1 MFGRNNEDRV
11 GPQMPPSDPPPIIP
25 QEENQES
32 NSFEFSFSTPTQ
44 FVELPSKG
52 RFYLEGH
59 PLYGKDSVEIRFM
72 TAKDE
77 DILTSKTLLK
87 KGVAIDRLISN
98 ILIDKS
104 LHPDLLLIGDKNA
117 IIVAARISGYVEK
130 YQTSI
135 NCPSCGSSV
144 SHTFDLSEQKIVHG
158 DNFDGFEIEET
169 EEKTFIITMPLSK
182 ARVEVRLM
190 SGLDE
195 KQLIK
200 TSKSKQRHNLPESPL
215 TDVFKVYIKSV
226 NGNKDTNMIN
236 SFVDHL
242 PAIDSRYL
250 RHAYKMVVPTV
261 DLTQDFACRECGYEQ
276 EMEVPFTSDFFW
288 PK

>member
-11 GPQMPPSDPPPIIP
+11 GSQMPPADPPPIIP
-25 QEENQES
+25 QNENQES
-32 NSFEFSFSTPTQ
+32 NSFEFAFATPTQ
-44 FVELPSKG
+44 FVDLPSKG

-59 PLYGKDSVEIRFM
+59 PLHGKDTVEIRFM

-98 ILIDKS
+98 ILVDKT
-104 LHPDLLLIGDKNA
+104 LDPDLLLVGDKNA
-117 IIVAARISGYVEK
+117 VIVAARISGYGQIYETTVG
-130 YQTSI
+130 
-135 NCPSCGSSV
+135 CPNCGSSAKH
-144 SHTFDLSEQKIVHG
+144 SFDLNNQTIVPG
-158 DNFDGFEIEET
+158 NDFEGFNIEET
-169 EEKTFIITMPLSK
+169 PEKTFIITLPLSE
-182 ARVEVRLM
+182 ARVEVRLL

-195 KQLIK
+195 KQLLK
-200 TSKSKQRHNLPESPL
+200 MSKSKQKNNLPESPL

-226 NGNKDTNMIN
+226 NGNNNVSLIN
-236 SFVDHL
+236 SFVDNL

-250 RHAYKMVVPTV
+250 RHAYKLVVPTV
-261 DLTQDFACRECGYEQ
+261 DLTQEFACNDCGHEQ